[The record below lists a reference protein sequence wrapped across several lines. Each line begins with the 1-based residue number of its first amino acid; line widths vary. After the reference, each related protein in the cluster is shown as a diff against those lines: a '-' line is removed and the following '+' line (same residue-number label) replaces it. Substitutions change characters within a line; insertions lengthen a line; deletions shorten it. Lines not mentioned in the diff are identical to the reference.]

1 MISRTNSE
9 TSDRYLTLLKHCL
22 TRYLFVDEEIP
33 PGSPDR
39 KVRLDELR
47 KRRAVGRDWPPTA
60 ETMAGLVRLDNVQ
73 TCVTRAVFD
82 HVPGDLLEAGVW
94 RGGATILMRALL
106 DVLGDTSRSVW
117 IADSFEGL
125 PVPDT
130 DRYPADAREDLSG
143 HDELAVDLQTVREN
157 FERYGLLD
165 ERVLFLPGLFKN
177 TLRDAPI
184 DRLSVLRVD
193 GDYYE
198 STMDVLVNLYP
209 KVSPRG
215 FVIIDDYS
223 LDPCREAVLD
233 YRAKHAIDD
242 PMIEVDW
249 TGIYWRKGG

>member
-1 MISRTNSE
+1 MSRTNSE

-22 TRYLFVDEEIP
+22 TRYLFLGEEIP
-33 PGSPDR
+33 AGSPDR

-47 KRRAVGRDWPPTA
+47 AKRAVGRDWPPTA

-73 TCVTRAVFD
+73 MCVTRAVLD

-94 RGGATILMRALL
+94 RGGTTILMRALL

-117 IADSFEGL
+117 VADSFEGL
-125 PVPDT
+125 PVPDA
-130 DRYPADAREDLSG
+130 DRYPADAEGDLSG
-143 HDELAVDLQTVREN
+143 HEELAVDLQTVREN

-165 ERVLFLPGLFKN
+165 ERVLFLPGLFKD
-177 TLRDAPI
+177 TLPDAPI
-184 DRLSVLRVD
+184 DRLCVLRVD

-198 STMDVLVNLYP
+198 STMDVLLNLYP

-215 FVIIDDYS
+215 FVIVDDYS

-233 YRAKHAIDD
+233 FRAKHAIDD
-242 PMIEVDW
+242 PIIEIDW
-249 TGIYWRKGG
+249 TGIYWRKGE

>member
-1 MISRTNSE
+1 MSRNNSE

-22 TRYLFVDEEIP
+22 TRYLFVDEEVP

-39 KVRLDELR
+39 NVRLDEIR
-47 KRRAVGRDWPPTA
+47 EKRAVGRDWPPTA

-73 TCVTRAVFD
+73 TCVTRAVLD

-94 RGGATILMRALL
+94 RGGTTIFMRALL
-106 DVLGDTSRSVW
+106 DVLGDASRCVW
-117 IADSFEGL
+117 VADSFDGL

-130 DRYPADAREDLSG
+130 ERYPADAQGDLSG
-143 HDELAVDLQTVREN
+143 FDELAVDLQTVREN

-165 ERVLFLPGLFKN
+165 ERVLFLPGLFKD
-177 TLRDAPI
+177 TLPDAPI

-198 STMDVLVNLYP
+198 STMDVLANLYP

-215 FVIIDDYS
+215 FVIVDDYS

-233 YRAKHAIDD
+233 YRAEHGIDD
-242 PMIEVDW
+242 PIIEVDW
-249 TGIYWRKGG
+249 TGIYWRKGE